1 MVLMT
6 KMKVVMKQNVNVMLE
21 LFIKGVQQSVTVSTV
36 VRLQGGA
43 E

>member
-1 MVLMT
+1 MM
-6 KMKVVMKQNVNVMLE
+6 KMKVVMKQNANVTFE
-21 LFIKGVQQSVTVSTV
+21 LFIKVVQQPVIGSTV